1 MSTKTSLPAITSVT
15 SPDGCRIIKRP
26 ERVWVF
32 GGQFS
37 SGSDAPPSSLRESFW
52 RQTLSL
58 PPSSKRSWLPNLSRP
73 EDFPDWWAFSGYKDL
88 LAFERD
94 ACHLAQATILFAES
108 PGALAELGA
117 IASEDSL
124 VRHTLVVVED
134 RYQKEQSFLKLGPL
148 KRVDDLGGLC
158 IVGDA
163 KNKTLAEEDFQSL
176 IEHLEDWFPNTSK
189 TQQFSPASQT
199 HQTLLLADI
208 VDILLISKEDELHQ
222 AAIHFGVKFDIER
235 MREILGLL
243 DFFEVIKIVRRGNE
257 VFYTRK
263 HNSSAPWIDYSGKDT
278 KFNRLHFKTTRIEAV
293 NDSRRLKYALG
304 GLE

>member
-1 MSTKTSLPAITSVT
+1 MSTKTSLPSITSST

-37 SGSDAPPSSLRESFW
+37 SDSDASPSSLRESFW

-58 PPSSKRSWLPNLSRP
+58 LPSSKRPWLPNLSRP

-176 IEHLEDWFPNTSK
+176 IEHLED
-189 TQQFSPASQT
+189 
-199 HQTLLLADI
+199 
-208 VDILLISKEDELHQ
+208 
-222 AAIHFGVKFDIER
+222 
-235 MREILGLL
+235 
-243 DFFEVIKIVRRGNE
+243 
-257 VFYTRK
+257 
-263 HNSSAPWIDYSGKDT
+263 
-278 KFNRLHFKTTRIEAV
+278 
-293 NDSRRLKYALG
+293 
-304 GLE
+304 

>member
-1 MSTKTSLPAITSVT
+1 M
-15 SPDGCRIIKRP
+15 
-26 ERVWVF
+26 WVF

-37 SGSDAPPSSLRESFW
+37 SDPKAPPSSLRESFW
-52 RQTLSL
+52 RQAFLL
-58 PPSSKRSWLPNLSRP
+58 PPNSKRPWLANLSRP

-134 RYQKEQSFLKLGPL
+134 KHQNEQSFLKLGPL

-176 IEHLEDWFPNTSK
+176 VEHLEDWFPNTSK
-189 TQQFSPASQT
+189 TQQFNPSSQT
-199 HQTLLLADI
+199 HQTLLLADL

-222 AAIHFGVKFDIER
+222 AAIHFGVKFDVKR

-243 DFFEVIKIVRRGNE
+243 DFFEAIKIVRRGNE
-257 VFYTRK
+257 IFYTRK
-263 HNSSAPWIDYSGKDT
+263 TNSSAPWVDYNGADT
-278 KFNRLHFKTTRIEAV
+278 KFNRLQFKTTRIEAA
-293 NDSRRLKYALG
+293 NGNRRLKYVLG